1 MRYEILKILFFF
13 LLLKYTL
20 YVYLY
25 RYLYIHTHIHAYIC
39 IYKYDKLL
47 YLYIIYILIIYDD
60 NDDDCRNFGI
70 IIFSRSIT
78 IELIFILYFNLF
90 FFLVGKFCYLAGTVF
105 PCAPFSKNVV
115 VYLIHSTHQRNEFS
129 IQFADFCFHSL
140 CFFYIFLVFY
150 NSFKFTGI
158 SSLFVV
164 CRFSVHIA
172 NEIKKI

>member
-90 FFLVGKFCYLAGTVF
+90 FFFGREILLFGWHCFPLRAVF
-105 PCAPFSKNVV
+105 EECC
-115 VYLIHSTHQRNEFS
+115 R
-129 IQFADFCFHSL
+129 
-140 CFFYIFLVFY
+140 VFD
-150 NSFKFTGI
+150 SQHTSAK
-158 SSLFVV
+158 
-164 CRFSVHIA
+164 
-172 NEIKKI
+172 